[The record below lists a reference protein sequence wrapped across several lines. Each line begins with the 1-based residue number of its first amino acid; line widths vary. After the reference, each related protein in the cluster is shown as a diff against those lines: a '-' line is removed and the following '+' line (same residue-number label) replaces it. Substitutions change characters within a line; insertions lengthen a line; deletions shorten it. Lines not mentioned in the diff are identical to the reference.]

1 MLHTSK
7 CKQES
12 KKSELLFWNS
22 IHRSYLKLKNTVI
35 KNNSVTHK
43 IKSLFDNFMIIK
55 TSKLFLNHKKRDNLN
70 KESLPLYIFYLFNYK
85 GFTTSCLVFFFFLSK
100 QNRWRDPFLLP
111 LPSLKQERIYMLFI
125 LFPSHSSPSLL
136 VVVNWGL

>member
-12 KKSELLFWNS
+12 KKSELLLWNS
-22 IHRSYLKLKNTVI
+22 IHWSYLKLKNTVI

-85 GFTTSCLVFFFFLSK
+85 GFTTSCLVFFFSPNKIDEETLFCS
-100 QNRWRDPFLLP
+100 LP
-111 LPSLKQERIYMLFI
+111 LLSNKRGYICFLFYSL
-125 LFPSHSSPSLL
+125 PTPHLL
-136 VVVNWGL
+136 Y

>member
-12 KKSELLFWNS
+12 KKSELLLWNS
-22 IHRSYLKLKNTVI
+22 IHWSYLKLKNTVI

-85 GFTTSCLVFFFFLSK
+85 GFTTSCLVFFFSPNKIDEETLFC
-100 QNRWRDPFLLP
+100 
-111 LPSLKQERIYMLFI
+111 SL
-125 LFPSHSSPSLL
+125 SLL
-136 VVVNWGL
+136 SNKGGYICFLFYSLPTPHLLY